1 MMRRPVTGLVYDERM
16 LLHENPWDEVDLL
29 INDKLISKRNSEKI
43 LICDHLRFVSNVLSA
58 FPISGLD
65 VRSWD

>member
-29 INDKLISKRNSEKI
+29 NNKLLSKRNSKEI
-43 LICDHLRFVSNVLSA
+43 LMCDHLRLVSNVLSA
-58 FPISGLD
+58 YPLSGLD
-65 VRSWD
+65 VKSWD